1 MKQGEKP
8 VSLFVLSRLIQFRNG
23 GIYVDTD
30 GLRVVLFTSRNKDNK
45 RLPNFK
51 ERTRTFISDKP
62 VEDLS
67 GTFESFANKG
77 VEGELSRL
85 YISINPRDPA
95 KIKKALMHYLIDA
108 EDVDLCKLDT
118 KLSSIAQR
126 SENSLTRK
134 WMFDYDDSEE
144 NLAEFLDDI
153 KTMAIDNRIDM
164 VYKTPNGYAVVVDHG
179 FDTREL
185 LGKWH
190 NVELKRDALL
200 CYSWKLKQ

>member
-1 MKQGEKP
+1 M
-8 VSLFVLSRLIQFRNG
+8 
-23 GIYVDTD
+23 DTD
-30 GLRVVLFTSRNKDNK
+30 GFRVVLFTSRNKDNK
-45 RLPNFK
+45 HLPNFK

-62 VEDLS
+62 FEDRS
-67 GTFESFANKG
+67 GAFESFANRG

-126 SENSLTRK
+126 SENALTRK

-144 NLAEFLDDI
+144 NLGEFLDDI
-153 KTMAIDNRIDM
+153 RAMATDNRIDM

-185 LGKWH
+185 LDKWR

-200 CYSWKLKQ
+200 CYRWKLKQ